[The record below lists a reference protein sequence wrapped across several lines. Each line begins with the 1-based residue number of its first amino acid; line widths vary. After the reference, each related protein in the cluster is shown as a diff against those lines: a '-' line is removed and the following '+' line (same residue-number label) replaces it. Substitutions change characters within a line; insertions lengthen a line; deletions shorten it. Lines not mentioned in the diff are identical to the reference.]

1 MGSMANKTVNL
12 TKRVLTPKGWRYCP
26 VLLSAN
32 GRVKPDTVLING
44 RAEVHKEGAYY
55 LEWYEGE
62 KRRRES
68 VGKNAAD
75 AVSRQQRRVQIL
87 TAETLGL
94 EVTDPEAKT
103 GRVRLSEAVEEYL
116 AEVKE
121 SRKPKTHAAYKTS
134 LDYFVASCSK
144 AYMDEIDR
152 KDLMRYAAVLRNEKK
167 LSART
172 VHNNFVNLMS
182 FLKAYGIRGLVGKK
196 DWPKY
201 VEAEPEAYEQE
212 ELEKFFTFCNEEEW
226 AYFKFFL
233 MTGMREQE
241 VIYTFWENINLKQ
254 GVVTVT
260 AKPGHGFSPKDYE
273 EREIPIPDE
282 LVTSLSEWK
291 RKHENGSPFAFPTKN
306 GAAKFDFL
314 DICKRIAKRAKLN
327 QDNFWLH
334 KFRATFA
341 TMHLRAGV
349 DLRTVQM
356 WLGHRDL
363 ESTMRYLKPARG
375 KGVREKVNATFGAAA
390 GN

>member
-1 MGSMANKTVNL
+1 MANKTVNL
-12 TKRVLTPKGWRYCP
+12 TKRVLTSKGWRYCP
-26 VLLSAN
+26 VIFSAN
-32 GRVKPDTVLING
+32 GRVKPDTVLVNG
-44 RAEVHKEGAYY
+44 KPENHKEGAYY

-75 AVSRQQRRVQIL
+75 AVARQQRCIQIL
-87 TAETLGL
+87 SAETLGL
-94 EVTDPEAKT
+94 EVTDPEGKT
-103 GRVRLSEAVEEYL
+103 GRVRISEAVEEYL
-116 AEVKE
+116 SEVKE
-121 SRKPKTHAAYKTS
+121 SRKPKTHSAYKTA
-134 LDYFVASCSK
+134 LDHFVASCSK
-144 AYMDEIDR
+144 TYMDEIDR
-152 KDLMRYAAVLRNEKK
+152 KDLLRYAAVLRNDKK

-182 FLKAYGIRGLVGKK
+182 FLKANGIRGLVGKK

-201 VEAEPEAYEQE
+201 VEPEPEAYEQD
-212 ELEKFFTFCNEEEW
+212 ELEKFFAACDEEQR

-241 VIYTFWENINLKQ
+241 VIYTFWDNINLKQ

-260 AKPGHGFSPKDYE
+260 AKPGHAFSPKDYE

-282 LVTSLSEWK
+282 LVRLLSEWK
-291 RKHENGSPFAFPTKN
+291 RKHENGSPFVFPTKN
-306 GAAKFDFL
+306 EAAKFDFL

-327 QDNFWLH
+327 PDDFWLH

-349 DLRTVQM
+349 DLRTVQV

-375 KGVREKVNATFGAAA
+375 KGVREKVNATFAGAV
-390 GN
+390 

>member
-1 MGSMANKTVNL
+1 MANKTVNL
-12 TKRVLTPKGWRYCP
+12 TKRVLTSKGWRYCP
-26 VLLSAN
+26 VILSAN
-32 GRVKPDTVLING
+32 GRVKPDTVLVNSRPEI
-44 RAEVHKEGAYY
+44 HKEGAYY
-55 LEWYEGE
+55 LEWYEGG

-68 VGKNAAD
+68 VGKNPAD
-75 AVSRQQRRVQIL
+75 AVARQQRQLQIL
-87 TAETLGL
+87 AAETLGL
-94 EVTDPEAKT
+94 EVTDPEAKD
-103 GRVRLSEAVEEYL
+103 GRIRISDAVEEYL
-116 AEVKE
+116 AEVKD
-121 SRKPKTHAAYKTS
+121 SKKPKTHAAYKTA

-144 AYMDEIDR
+144 TYMDEIER
-152 KDLMRYAAVLRNEKK
+152 KDLLRYATVLRNDKK

-172 VHNNFVNLMS
+172 VHNKFASLMS
-182 FLKAYGIRGLVGKK
+182 FLKANGIRGLVGKK

-201 VEAEPEAYEQE
+201 VEPEPRAYEE
-212 ELEKFFTFCNEEEW
+212 DELEKFFAVCDEEER
-226 AYFKFFL
+226 AYFRFFL

-241 VIYTFWENINLKQ
+241 VIYTFWDNINLRQ

-282 LVTSLSEWK
+282 LVTLLAEWK
-291 RKHENGSPFAFPTKN
+291 RKHENGSPFVFPTKN

-314 DICKRIAKRAKLN
+314 DICKRVAKRAKLN
-327 QDNFWLH
+327 QDDFWLH

-349 DLRTVQM
+349 DLRTVQL

-375 KGVREKVNATFGAAA
+375 KGVREKVNATFAGAV
-390 GN
+390 